1 MSTYT
6 KHFIL
11 LCGDLNID
19 LKQQNS
25 ICSKLNNTMDSLG
38 LTQIVTE
45 PTHYGNHKNSLIDH
59 VWTNELNS
67 TTTIVD
73 LDISDHLAIE
83 INLPTNT
90 TLDSNCTIRNTSEEN
105 VKKAMQLIDDESESL
120 STCSI
125 LNFLNSLINI
135 LDKTCPLI
143 TVQQNKNDGIKFTPD
158 SKYKELKKKC
168 RNLINKMSHSP
179 SAHLKT
185 EYKRKRKEKN
195 IHAEKLLKD
204 EAKKQI
210 ELCNGDQAKLWRI
223 INSRSGNLKCS
234 TENKLEIKRLDN
246 TMTSDTEEICN
257 IFADFF
263 EEIPTKTV
271 NEINDCDP
279 IYNHIEFNHNR
290 FTNFSELNEDRLTSI
305 LSSIDSKSS
314 TGVDGIS
321 MKLLKKLMPSLKIP
335 LLAQLNRMIRQNK
348 IDPILKLAKTI
359 PLFKK
364 GDKSLTVNYRPI
376 SLLIAISKILEKS
389 MNLDIINHID
399 KTLDDRQF
407 GFRKL
412 KGTIDALTDIVDDVT
427 LSKNQGLEAA
437 SACIDISK
445 AFDTLNHDIL
455 LKKLY
460 QIGFE
465 GNALE
470 LIQDYLTDRKFL
482 VEINN
487 VQSKSKKITMGV
499 PQGSI
504 LGPTLFLIYIN
515 DLPKFLGPQCSTVM
529 FADDT
534 TMTVKAKNHDELK
547 SKLKTTLERAHVWFS
562 ANKMA
567 MNVSKTRI
575 IHYFNDTPLQM
586 KLNDMPVENVGP
598 HELEKS
604 FKLLGIELDNRL
616 KFDIHITQ
624 LAQKIKRLL
633 YAMRKLKD
641 YTDFKTRKMFFHS
654 FIQSNISYG
663 IAVWGTKASKKQK
676 DILNK
681 LYKQALRLLVNKKYK
696 IHTKDI
702 CKRNKILD
710 FETLFL
716 RQKGT
721 QAFKKLEN
729 GDLELL
735 SSGRLRDAMQVYV
748 PNDQGRQR
756 RIITS
761 EAIFWNNLPENIRKI
776 RDNTFKTELK
786 LYLIGKIELSVCT
799 KPHCRDHPTFDPG

>member
-1 MSTYT
+1 MVKLLTCNIRSLNNAKNFYKIQSLLSKDKCILLMQETWHPKSTSDIKNYQLHLQVRNKDISNKKTGGGIGHYFHTSLKCSTINLNLNLKDTWEIYAFTYENYIIVNVYRPPDGPTNEKTWSHLYNVIENLMSTYT

-105 VKKAMQLIDDESESL
+105 VQKAMQLIDDESESL

-143 TVQQNKNDGIKFTPD
+143 TVQQNKNDGIKFIPD

-195 IHAEKLLKD
+195 IHADKLLKD

-210 ELCNGDQAKLWRI
+210 ELCNGDQAKLWKI
-223 INSRSGNLKCS
+223 LNSKSGNLKCS

-246 TMTSDTEEICN
+246 TKTSNTEEICN

-271 NEINDCDP
+271 NEINNREP
-279 IYNHIEFNHNR
+279 IFDHIEFNHNC
-290 FTNFSELNEDRLTSI
+290 FTNFNELNEDRLASI

-321 MKLLKKLMPSLKIP
+321 MKLLKKLMPSLKTP
-335 LLAQLNRMIRQNK
+335 LLTHLNHMIRQK
-348 IDPILKLAKTI
+348 KVDPILKLAKTI
-359 PLFKK
+359 PLLKK
-364 GDKSLTVNYRPI
+364 GDKSLPVNYRPI
-376 SLLIAISKILEKS
+376 SLLIAILKILEKS
-389 MNLDIINHID
+389 MNIDIIDHVD
-399 KTLDDRQF
+399 KTLDNRQF

-412 KGTIDALTDIVDDVT
+412 KGTIDALTDIIDDVT
-427 LSKNQGLEAA
+427 PSKNQGLEVA

-445 AFDTLNHDIL
+445 AFDTLNHGIL
-455 LKKLY
+455 LKK
-460 QIGFE
+460 
-465 GNALE
+465 
-470 LIQDYLTDRKFL
+470 T
-482 VEINN
+482 
-487 VQSKSKKITMGV
+487 
-499 PQGSI
+499 
-504 LGPTLFLIYIN
+504 
-515 DLPKFLGPQCSTVM
+515 
-529 FADDT
+529 
-534 TMTVKAKNHDELK
+534 
-547 SKLKTTLERAHVWFS
+547 
-562 ANKMA
+562 
-567 MNVSKTRI
+567 
-575 IHYFNDTPLQM
+575 
-586 KLNDMPVENVGP
+586 
-598 HELEKS
+598 
-604 FKLLGIELDNRL
+604 
-616 KFDIHITQ
+616 
-624 LAQKIKRLL
+624 
-633 YAMRKLKD
+633 
-641 YTDFKTRKMFFHS
+641 
-654 FIQSNISYG
+654 
-663 IAVWGTKASKKQK
+663 
-676 DILNK
+676 
-681 LYKQALRLLVNKKYK
+681 
-696 IHTKDI
+696 
-702 CKRNKILD
+702 
-710 FETLFL
+710 
-716 RQKGT
+716 
-721 QAFKKLEN
+721 
-729 GDLELL
+729 
-735 SSGRLRDAMQVYV
+735 V
-748 PNDQGRQR
+748 PNWVR
-756 RIITS
+756 R
-761 EAIFWNNLPENIRKI
+761 
-776 RDNTFKTELK
+776 
-786 LYLIGKIELSVCT
+786 
-799 KPHCRDHPTFDPG
+799 